1 MKYGHE
7 DPVIIKPESK
17 DHWLSMRNRNINS
30 TDISCLFNMNPYQ
43 TEFELWHRVQSPDVV
58 AIEQNERME
67 WGNALE
73 AAIAQ
78 EAARRNNW
86 QIEPEKNY
94 WQLEASRLGSSF
106 DYFIK
111 PNEGKVYT
119 TILEI
124 KNVDSLAFAK
134 NWNEDGDEIEAPPH
148 IELQVQFQMLISGM
162 SDAYI
167 CALVGGNQL
176 KITHRKSNLKLHD
189 IMLAKCEK
197 FWESVA
203 SGKPPKIDYE
213 RDSQFLIS
221 LYDHAEPNKVIEA
234 DADIDA
240 LVAEYNSVSSQIKEL
255 DSQKDMLKAKILEK
269 INDAE
274 KVKGSTYSISA
285 GIMPETEVS
294 FTRKS
299 FRNFRITNRK
309 VATKTTD
316 NNQTTNN

>member
-1 MKYGHE
+1 MKKYGHE

-17 DHWLSMRNRNINS
+17 NHWLQMRNRNINS
-30 TDISCLFNMNPYQ
+30 TDISCLFNLNPYQ
-43 TEFELWHRVQSPDVV
+43 TEFELWHRVQQNAPTT
-58 AIEQNERME
+58 IEQNERME

-73 AAIAQ
+73 SAIAQ
-78 EAARRNNW
+78 EAARRNGW
-86 QIEPEKNY
+86 TIEPAKDY
-94 WQLEASRLGSSF
+94 WQFTESRLGSSF
-106 DYFIK
+106 DFFLAPDEKGIYS
-111 PNEGKVYT
+111 

-124 KNVDSLAFAK
+124 KNVDSLAYSR
-134 NWNEDGDEIEAPPH
+134 NWSEDADEIEAPPH

-162 SDAYI
+162 SYAYI
-167 CALVGGNQL
+167 CALVGGNSL
-176 KITHRKSNLKLHD
+176 KVTKRTYNHKLHD

-197 FWESVA
+197 FWESVE

-213 RDSQFLIS
+213 RDSKFLIS
-221 LYDHAEPNKVIEA
+221 LYDHAEPNKVI
-234 DADIDA
+234 DADPEVDA

-285 GIMPETEVS
+285 GIMPETPVS

-299 FRNFRITNRK
+299 FRNFKINNRK
-309 VATKTTD
+309 I
-316 NNQTTNN
+316 NQTKGENHAT